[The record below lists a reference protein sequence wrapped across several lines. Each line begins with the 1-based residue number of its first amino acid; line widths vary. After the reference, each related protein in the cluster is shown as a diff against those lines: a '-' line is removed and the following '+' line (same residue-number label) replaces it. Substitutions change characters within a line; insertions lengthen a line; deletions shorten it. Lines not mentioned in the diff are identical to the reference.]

1 MKPHEK
7 HIGKLLQH
15 SGRGKLFMA
24 LLVLFTGTSLLLL
37 SIMVWANFTELLSG
51 KSQENEDRSS
61 YVVIGKAITERNMA
75 SANIFTAAE
84 MQEITQA
91 PGVQDAGA
99 ITPAL
104 FPVYATIGGRL
115 AMATDL
121 PVASVPD
128 RFIDHLP
135 DNWAW
140 QPGDRSLPVI
150 LSSQFL
156 DIYNYVFAPGQGLPQ
171 LSRSS
176 VKAVALRLQAGGEK
190 GIVLSGYVAGF
201 SDRLNT
207 LIVPQSF
214 INFGNATYAG
224 SEATQ
229 PSQLILKVTDPSD
242 KAFIVF
248 LHQHG
253 YTTDPQNL
261 RWSRIRAIADGV
273 ASALGF
279 LAVVI
284 MAISIMALV
293 LFAELSIVRS
303 QSALTLLR
311 QLGYTARQLRH
322 VVLRR
327 FIPLAAAAMF
337 AALALCGAL
346 QFAVSV
352 WVKDSGLQLPAM
364 LSWHSMVAFLTCLV
378 IMWLVLA
385 AVVRRSVA

>member
-1 MKPHEK
+1 MKQHEK

-15 SGRGKLFMA
+15 SGKGKLFMA
-24 LLVLFTGTSLLLL
+24 LLVLFAGTTLLLL

-51 KSQENEDRSS
+51 KRQENEDRNS
-61 YVVIGKAITERNMA
+61 YVIIGKAITERNMA
-75 SANIFTAAE
+75 AANLFSPAE
-84 MQEITQA
+84 IQELSKA
-91 PGVQDAGA
+91 PGVQDVGD

-104 FPVYATIGGRL
+104 FPVYATIGGKL

-135 DNWAW
+135 DNWKW

-190 GIVLSGYVAGF
+190 GTVLSGYVAGF

-214 INFGNATYAG
+214 ITFGNATYAAG
-224 SEATQ
+224 QPTQ

-242 KAFIVF
+242 KAFITY
-248 LHQHG
+248 LDQHG
-253 YTTDPQNL
+253 YTTDPQSL

-273 ASALGF
+273 AAALGL

-284 MAISIMALV
+284 MAISIMALI
-293 LFAELSIVRS
+293 LFTELTIVRS
-303 QSALTLLR
+303 QSSLSLLR
-311 QLGYTARQLRH
+311 QLGYTARQLRLI
-322 VVLRR
+322 VMRR
-327 FIPLAAAAMF
+327 FMPLAIAAMF
-337 AALALCGAL
+337 AAFVVCSGVQLAA
-346 QFAVSV
+346 AV
-352 WVKDSGLQLPAM
+352 WVKSSGLQLSVM
-364 LSWHSMVAFLTCLV
+364 LSWHSLAAFICCIG
-378 IMWLVLA
+378 IMWMVLA
-385 AVVRRSVA
+385 AAVRRSVA